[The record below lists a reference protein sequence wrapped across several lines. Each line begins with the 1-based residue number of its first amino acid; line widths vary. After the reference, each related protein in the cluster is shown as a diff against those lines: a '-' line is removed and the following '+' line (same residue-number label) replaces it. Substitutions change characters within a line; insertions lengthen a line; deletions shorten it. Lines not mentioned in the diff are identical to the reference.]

1 MRKGFFGGETLLV
14 KLWRAGVGV
23 PITIIW
29 GKDFKH
35 KTDHCS
41 SQYINSMLLCMKPL
55 ELKHVW
61 LHKSWDFPLSMSYKK
76 KSCISDV
83 ESCWHSLFCLL
94 FLLSTSKEAE
104 RNNTQVDS
112 LLLNPKRL
120 YHCYSSK
127 NHQCWQF
134 SSCFS
139 LVELYISL
147 FARRDS
153 SSTNNPAWQTCR
165 CWRQIGVLYS

>member
-1 MRKGFFGGETLLV
+1 MVTQ
-14 KLWRAGVGV
+14 
-23 PITIIW
+23 I
-29 GKDFKH
+29 
-35 KTDHCS
+35 
-41 SQYINSMLLCMKPL
+41 
-55 ELKHVW
+55 LKFPTQHVIQ
-61 LHKSWDFPLSMSYKK
+61 K
-76 KSCISDV
+76 KSCILDV
-83 ESCWHSLFCLL
+83 DSCWNSVFCLL

-134 SSCFS
+134 SACFS

-165 CWRQIGVLYS
+165 CWQQIGVLYSLSRPSIEGFLLPPLFLFFLFLFCSASQMFSPSICSRSYYNVWKWSRESCCFEDTVRS